1 MYSVSPT
8 VFSVTELN
16 SYVKSLLDK
25 DENLKNVFVTGEIS
39 NFKNH
44 YSGHMY
50 MTIKDDGGAI
60 KAVMFSSYASRL
72 KFVPENGMK
81 VIVFGSVSLYNKDG
95 SYQLYIN
102 DMQPDGVGALNLAFE
117 QLKEKLN
124 KEGLFNADLK
134 KPIPVFPQKIGV
146 MTAPDGAAIRDIFSV
161 LKRRYPV
168 AEIVFCPVAVQGE
181 NAAPEISE
189 AIRLFNKQKA
199 ADVLIVGRGGGSL
212 EDLWAFNEE
221 IVARAIFES
230 EIPVISAVGHET
242 DFTIADFV
250 ADLRAP
256 TPSAAAE
263 LAVPDIFELK
273 SGLIGLKQHLS
284 VLMKNMLASERESLL
299 NIEKRLNILS
309 PSNKI
314 LNSRQELSNLY
325 EKIVNSVTLKLN
337 DEKGKL
343 AVVASKLDALSPL
356 AVLSRGYSITYNND
370 DLPLKSVKDVS
381 NGDNIKVRV
390 TDGEIF
396 ATVTDAKG
404 N

>member
-16 SYVKSLLDK
+16 NYVKRILDN

-50 MTIKDDGGAI
+50 MTIKDEGGAI

-81 VIVFGSVSLYNKDG
+81 VIIFGSVSLYNKDG
-95 SYQLYIN
+95 SYQLYIT
-102 DMQPDGVGALNLAFE
+102 DMQPDGVGALNLAYE
-117 QLKEKLN
+117 QLKEKLQN
-124 KEGLFNADLK
+124 EGLFSTEHK
-134 KPIPVFPQKIGV
+134 KPIPQFPEKIGV
-146 MTAPDGAAIRDIFSV
+146 MTAPDGAAVRDIFSV

-168 AEIVFCPVAVQGE
+168 AEIVFCPVAVQGAS
-181 NAAPEISE
+181 AAPEIAK
-189 AIRLFNKQKA
+189 AIKLFNEQNA

-221 IVARAIFES
+221 IVARAIFQS
-230 EIPVISAVGHET
+230 QIPVISAVGHET

-273 SGLIGLKQHLS
+273 SDLLGLKQHLS
-284 VLMKNMLASERESLL
+284 VLMRNLVESEKEKVE
-299 NIEKRLNILS
+299 NI
-309 PSNKI
+309 
-314 LNSRQELSNLY
+314 
-325 EKIVNSVTLKLN
+325 
-337 DEKGKL
+337 
-343 AVVASKLDALSPL
+343 
-356 AVLSRGYSITYNND
+356 
-370 DLPLKSVKDVS
+370 
-381 NGDNIKVRV
+381 
-390 TDGEIF
+390 
-396 ATVTDAKG
+396 
-404 N
+404 

>member
-8 VFSVTELN
+8 VYSVTELN
-16 SYVKSLLDK
+16 NYVKRILEM

-50 MTIKDDGGAI
+50 MTIKDEGGAI

-81 VIVFGSVSLYNKDG
+81 VIIFGSVSLYNKDG
-95 SYQLYIN
+95 SYQLYIT
-102 DMQPDGVGALNLAFE
+102 DMQPDGLGALNLAYE
-117 QLKEKLN
+117 QLKERLQN
-124 KEGLFNADLK
+124 EGLFNLEFK
-134 KPIPVFPQKIGV
+134 KPIPKFPKKIGV
-146 MTAPDGAAIRDIFSV
+146 MTAPDGAAVRDIFSV

-168 AEIVFCPVAVQGE
+168 AEIVFSPVAVQGAS
-181 NAAPEISE
+181 AAPEIAK
-189 AIRLFNKQKA
+189 AINLFNEQKA

-221 IVARAIFES
+221 VVARAIFQS

-273 SGLIGLKQHLS
+273 SDLLGLKQHLS
-284 VLMKNMLASERESLL
+284 VLMRNMIVA
-299 NIEKRLNILS
+299 EKEKVENFQKQITILS

-314 LNSRQELSNLY
+314 KNSRQELSNLY
-325 EKIVNSVTLKLN
+325 EKAVNSVTLKMN
-337 DEKGKL
+337 EEKAKISL
-343 AVVASKLDALSPL
+343 LSSKLNALSPL
-356 AVLSRGYSITYNND
+356 NVLSRGYSITYNND
-370 DLPLKSVKDVS
+370 SPIKSVNDVKT
-381 NGDNIKVRV
+381 GDNIKVRV
-390 TDGEIF
+390 TDGEFF
-396 ATVTDAKG
+396 AEVKG
-404 N
+404 S

>member
-8 VFSVTELN
+8 VYSVTELN
-16 SYVKSLLDK
+16 NYVKRILES

-50 MTIKDDGGAI
+50 MTIKDEGGAI
-60 KAVMFSSYASRL
+60 KSVMFSSYASRL

-81 VIVFGSVSLYNKDG
+81 VIILGSVSLYNKDG
-95 SYQLYIN
+95 SYQLYIT

-117 QLKEKLN
+117 QLKEKLG
-124 KEGLFNADLK
+124 KEGLFNTEFK
-134 KPIPVFPQKIGV
+134 KPIPKFPKKIGV
-146 MTAPDGAAIRDIFSV
+146 MTAPDGAAVRDIFSV

-168 AEIVFCPVAVQGE
+168 AEIVFCPVAVQGAS
-181 NAAPEISE
+181 AAPEITK
-189 AIRLFNKQKA
+189 AIKLFNEQNA

-230 EIPVISAVGHET
+230 KIPVISAVGHET

-263 LAVPDIFELK
+263 LAVPDVFELK
-273 SGLIGLKQHLS
+273 SDLMGLRQHLS
-284 VLMKNMLASERESLL
+284 VLMRNM
-299 NIEKRLNILS
+299 IETEKEKIGNYEKQITILS
-309 PSNKI
+309 PVNKI
-314 LNSRQELSNLY
+314 QNSRQELSNLY
-325 EKIVNSVTLKLN
+325 EKVVNSMTFKMN
-337 DEKGKL
+337 DEKSKIAL
-343 AVVASKLDALSPL
+343 LSSKLNALSPL
-356 AVLSRGYSITYNND
+356 NVLSRGYSIAYNDNK
-370 DLPLKSVKDVS
+370 PIKSVSDVKK
-381 NGDNIKVRV
+381 GDNIKIQV
-390 TDGEIF
+390 TDGEFF
-396 ATVTDAKG
+396 AEVKG
-404 N
+404 S

>member
-8 VFSVTELN
+8 VYSVTELN
-16 SYVKSLLDK
+16 NYVKRILEM

-50 MTIKDDGGAI
+50 MTIKDEGGAI

-81 VIVFGSVSLYNKDG
+81 VIIFGSVSLYNKDG
-95 SYQLYIN
+95 SYQLYIT
-102 DMQPDGVGALNLAFE
+102 DMQPDGLGALNLAYE
-117 QLKEKLN
+117 QLKERLQN
-124 KEGLFNADLK
+124 EGLFNLEFK
-134 KPIPVFPQKIGV
+134 KPIPKFPQKIGV
-146 MTAPDGAAIRDIFSV
+146 MTAPDGAAVRDIFSV

-168 AEIVFCPVAVQGE
+168 AEIVFSPVAVQGAS
-181 NAAPEISE
+181 AAPEIAK
-189 AIRLFNKQKA
+189 AINLFNEQKA

-221 IVARAIFES
+221 VVARAIFQS

-273 SGLIGLKQHLS
+273 SDLLGLKQHLS
-284 VLMKNMLASERESLL
+284 VLMRNMIVA
-299 NIEKRLNILS
+299 EKEKVENFQKQITILS

-314 LNSRQELSNLY
+314 KNSRQELSNLY
-325 EKIVNSVTLKLN
+325 EKAVNSVTLKMN
-337 DEKGKL
+337 EEKAKISL
-343 AVVASKLDALSPL
+343 LSSKLNALSPL
-356 AVLSRGYSITYNND
+356 NVLSRGYSITYNND
-370 DLPLKSVKDVS
+370 SPIKSVNDVKT
-381 NGDNIKVRV
+381 GDNIKVRV
-390 TDGEIF
+390 TDGEFF
-396 ATVTDAKG
+396 AEVKG
-404 N
+404 S

>member
-16 SYVKSLLDK
+16 NYVKRILDN

-50 MTIKDDGGAI
+50 MTIKDEGGAI

-81 VIVFGSVSLYNKDG
+81 VIIFGSVSLYNKDG
-95 SYQLYIN
+95 SYQLYIT
-102 DMQPDGVGALNLAFE
+102 DMQPDGVGALNLAYE
-117 QLKEKLN
+117 QLKEKLQN
-124 KEGLFNADLK
+124 EGLFSTEHK
-134 KPIPVFPQKIGV
+134 KPIPQFPEKIGV
-146 MTAPDGAAIRDIFSV
+146 MTAPDGAAVRDIFSV

-168 AEIVFCPVAVQGE
+168 AEIVFCPVAVQGAS
-181 NAAPEISE
+181 AAPEIAK
-189 AIRLFNKQKA
+189 AIKLFNEQNA

-221 IVARAIFES
+221 IVARAIFQS
-230 EIPVISAVGHET
+230 QIPVISAVGHET

-273 SGLIGLKQHLS
+273 SDLLGLKQHLS
-284 VLMKNMLASERESLL
+284 VLMRNLVESEKEKVE
-299 NIEKRLNILS
+299 NIQKQVTILS
-309 PSNKI
+309 PANKI
-314 LNSRQELSNLY
+314 KNSRQELSNLY
-325 EKIVNSVTLKLN
+325 EKAVNLVTLKIN
-337 DEKGKL
+337 DEKTKISL
-343 AVVASKLDALSPL
+343 LSSKLNAFSPL
-356 AVLSRGYSITYNND
+356 NVLSRGYSISYNND
-370 DLPLKSVKDVS
+370 FPIKSVNDVKS
-381 NGDNIKVRV
+381 GDNIKIRV
-390 TDGEIF
+390 TDGEFF
-396 ATVTDAKG
+396 AEVKG
-404 N
+404 S

>member
-16 SYVKSLLDK
+16 NYVKKLLDN

-50 MTIKDDGGAI
+50 MTIKDEGGAI

-81 VIVFGSVSLYNKDG
+81 VIIFGSVSLYNKDG
-95 SYQLYIN
+95 SYQLYIT
-102 DMQPDGVGALNLAFE
+102 DMQPDGIGALNLAFE
-117 QLKEKLN
+117 QLKEKLA
-124 KEGLFNADLK
+124 KEGLFNPEFK
-134 KPIPVFPQKIGV
+134 KPIPDFPEKIGV

-168 AEIVFCPVAVQGE
+168 AEIVFCPVAVQGAS
-181 NAAPEISE
+181 AAPEIAN
-189 AIRLFNKQKA
+189 AINLFNEQNA

-221 IVARAIFES
+221 IVARAIFNS
-230 EIPVISAVGHET
+230 HIPVISAVGHET

-273 SGLIGLKQHLS
+273 SDLAGLRQHLS
-284 VLMKNMLASERESLL
+284 VLMKNMLFSERESLAST
-299 NIEKRLNILS
+299 EKRLSILS
-309 PSNKI
+309 PQTKI
-314 LNSRQELSNLY
+314 LNSRQELANLY
-325 EKIVNSVTLKLN
+325 DKAVNSVMN
-337 DEKGKL
+337 RINSEK
-343 AVVASKLDALSPL
+343 AVISAVSGRMNALSPL
-356 AVLSRGYSITYNND
+356 AVLSRGYSIAYKDAAAITSVND
-370 DLPLKSVKDVS
+370 VN
-381 NGDNIKVRV
+381 NGDNINIKVA
-390 TDGEIF
+390 DGEIY
-396 ATVTDAKG
+396 ATVNDVKG
-404 N
+404 S

>member
-8 VFSVTELN
+8 VYSVTELN
-16 SYVKSLLDK
+16 NYVKRILET

-50 MTIKDDGGAI
+50 MTIKDEGGAI
-60 KAVMFSSYASRL
+60 KSVMFSSYASRL

-81 VIVFGSVSLYNKDG
+81 VIIFGSVSLYNKDG
-95 SYQLYIN
+95 SYQLYIT

-117 QLKEKLN
+117 QLKEKLG
-124 KEGLFNADLK
+124 KEGLFNTEFK
-134 KPIPVFPQKIGV
+134 KPIPKFPKKIGV
-146 MTAPDGAAIRDIFSV
+146 MTAPDGAAVRDIFSV

-168 AEIVFCPVAVQGE
+168 AEIVFCPVAVQGAS
-181 NAAPEISE
+181 AAPEITK
-189 AIRLFNKQKA
+189 AIKLFNEQNA

-230 EIPVISAVGHET
+230 KIPVISAVGHET

-263 LAVPDIFELK
+263 LAVPDVFELK
-273 SGLIGLKQHLS
+273 SDLMGLRQHLS
-284 VLMKNMLASERESLL
+284 VLMR
-299 NIEKRLNILS
+299 NIIETEKEKIGNYEKQVTILS
-309 PSNKI
+309 PVNKI
-314 LNSRQELSNLY
+314 QNSRQELSNLY
-325 EKIVNSVTLKLN
+325 EKVVNSMTFKMN
-337 DEKGKL
+337 DEKAKIAL
-343 AVVASKLDALSPL
+343 LSSKLNALSPL
-356 AVLSRGYSITYNND
+356 NVLSRGYSIAYNDNK
-370 DLPLKSVKDVS
+370 PIKSVSDVKK
-381 NGDNIKVRV
+381 GDNIKIQV
-390 TDGEIF
+390 TDGEFF
-396 ATVTDAKG
+396 AEVKG
-404 N
+404 S

>member
-16 SYVKSLLDK
+16 NYVKRILDN

-50 MTIKDDGGAI
+50 MTIKDEGGAI

-72 KFVPENGMK
+72 KFVPGNGMK
-81 VIVFGSVSLYNKDG
+81 VIIFGSVSLYNKDG
-95 SYQLYIN
+95 SYQLYIT
-102 DMQPDGVGALNLAFE
+102 DMQPDGVGALNLAYE
-117 QLKEKLN
+117 QLKEKLQN
-124 KEGLFNADLK
+124 EGLFRTEHK
-134 KPIPVFPQKIGV
+134 KPIPQFPEKIGV
-146 MTAPDGAAIRDIFSV
+146 MTAPDGAAVRDIFSV

-168 AEIVFCPVAVQGE
+168 AEIVFCPVAVQGAS
-181 NAAPEISE
+181 AAPEIAK
-189 AIRLFNKQKA
+189 AIKLFNEQNA

-221 IVARAIFES
+221 IVARAIFQS
-230 EIPVISAVGHET
+230 QIPVISAVGHET

-273 SGLIGLKQHLS
+273 SDLLGLKQHLS
-284 VLMKNMLASERESLL
+284 VLMRNLVESEKEKVE
-299 NIEKRLNILS
+299 NIQKQVTILS
-309 PSNKI
+309 PANKI
-314 LNSRQELSNLY
+314 KNSRQELSNLY
-325 EKIVNSVTLKLN
+325 EKAVNLVTLKIN
-337 DEKGKL
+337 DEKTKISL
-343 AVVASKLDALSPL
+343 LSSKLNALSPL
-356 AVLSRGYSITYNND
+356 NVLSRGYSISYNND
-370 DLPLKSVKDVS
+370 LPIKSVNDVKS
-381 NGDNIKVRV
+381 GDNIKIRV
-390 TDGEIF
+390 TDGEFF
-396 ATVTDAKG
+396 AEVKG
-404 N
+404 S

>member
-8 VFSVTELN
+8 VYSVTELN
-16 SYVKSLLDK
+16 NYVKRILDN

-50 MTIKDDGGAI
+50 MTIKDEGGAI
-60 KAVMFSSYASRL
+60 KSVMFSSYASRL

-81 VIVFGSVSLYNKDG
+81 VIIFGSVSLYNKDG
-95 SYQLYIN
+95 SYQLYIT

-117 QLKEKLN
+117 QLKEKLS
-124 KEGLFNADLK
+124 KEGLFNIEFK
-134 KPIPVFPQKIGV
+134 KAIPQFPKKIGV
-146 MTAPDGAAIRDIFSV
+146 MTAPDGAAVRDIFSI

-181 NAAPEISE
+181 TAAPSIAK
-189 AIRLFNKQKA
+189 AIYLFNEKNA

-230 EIPVISAVGHET
+230 KIPVISAVGHET

-273 SGLIGLKQHLS
+273 AELLGLKQHLS
-284 VLMKNMLASERESLL
+284 VLMRNLLVSEREKIT
-299 NIEKRLNILS
+299 NFEKQVTLLS
-309 PSNKI
+309 PVNKI
-314 LNSRQELSNLY
+314 QNSRQELSNAY
-325 EKIVNSVTLKLN
+325 EKIVNSMNLRLN
-337 DEKGKL
+337 DEKNKLSVLSGKL
-343 AVVASKLDALSPL
+343 NALSPL
-356 AVLSRGYSITYNND
+356 AVLSRGYSITYNNK
-370 DLPLKSVKDVS
+370 KSVMSVNDIKV
-381 NGDNIKVRV
+381 NDNIKVKV
-390 TDGEIF
+390 TDGEIL
-396 ATVTDAKG
+396 ATVTDVKG

>member
-8 VFSVTELN
+8 VYSVTELN
-16 SYVKSLLDK
+16 NYVKALLDN
-25 DENLKNVFVTGEIS
+25 DDNLKNVFVTGEIS

-50 MTIKDDGGAI
+50 MTIKDEGGAI

-81 VIVFGSVSLYNKDG
+81 VIIFGSVSLYNKDG
-95 SYQLYIN
+95 SYQLYIT
-102 DMQPDGVGALNLAFE
+102 DMQPDGIGALNLAYE
-117 QLKEKLN
+117 QLKEKLG
-124 KEGLFNADLK
+124 KEGLFNTEFK
-134 KPIPVFPQKIGV
+134 KAIPVFPDKIGV
-146 MTAPDGAAIRDIFSV
+146 MTAPDGAAVRDIFSV

-181 NAAPEISE
+181 AAAPDIAK
-189 AIRLFNKQKA
+189 AIKLFNEKNA

-230 EIPVISAVGHET
+230 NIPVISAVGHET

-273 SGLIGLKQHLS
+273 SDLLGLKQHLA
-284 VLMKNMLASERESLL
+284 VLMKNRLNSEREYLE
-299 NIEKRLNILS
+299 NTEKRLNLLS
-309 PSNKI
+309 PVNKI

-325 EKIVNSVTLKLN
+325 EKAVNSLNLKLN
-337 DEKGKL
+337 EEKAKVSVL
-343 AVVASKLDALSPL
+343 ASKLDALSPL
-356 AVLSRGYSITYNND
+356 AVLSRGYSIVYTD
-370 DLPLKSVKDVS
+370 DLPIKSVNDVTK
-381 NGDNIKVRV
+381 GDNIKIKV
-390 TDGEIF
+390 TDGEFF
-396 ATVTDAKG
+396 ATV

>member
-16 SYVKSLLDK
+16 NYVKRILDN

-50 MTIKDDGGAI
+50 MTIKDEGGAI

-81 VIVFGSVSLYNKDG
+81 VIIFGSVSLYNKDG
-95 SYQLYIN
+95 SYQLYIT
-102 DMQPDGVGALNLAFE
+102 DMQPDGVGALNLAYE
-117 QLKEKLN
+117 QLKEKLQN
-124 KEGLFNADLK
+124 EGLFNAEFK
-134 KPIPVFPQKIGV
+134 KPIPEFPQKIGV
-146 MTAPDGAAIRDIFSV
+146 MTAPDGAAVRDIFSI

-181 NAAPEISE
+181 RAAPEIAK
-189 AIRLFNKQKA
+189 AIKLFNEQNA

-221 IVARAIFES
+221 IVARTIFES
-230 EIPVISAVGHET
+230 QIPVISAVGHET

-273 SGLIGLKQHLS
+273 SELLGLKQRLS
-284 VLMKNMLASERESLL
+284 VLMRNMLAGEKERLENL
-299 NIEKRLNILS
+299 EKQITIFS

-314 LNSRQELSNLY
+314 VNSRQELSNLY
-325 EKIVNSVTLKLN
+325 EKVVNSITSKLN
-337 DEKGKL
+337 DEKTKISL
-343 AVVASKLDALSPL
+343 LSSKLNALSPL
-356 AVLSRGYSITYNND
+356 EVLSRGYSISYKNEM
-370 DLPLKSVKDVS
+370 PIKSVCDVKT
-381 NGDNIKVRV
+381 GDNIKIRV
-390 TDGEIF
+390 TDGEFF
-396 ATVTDAKG
+396 AEVKG
-404 N
+404 S

>member
-16 SYVKSLLDK
+16 NYVKRILDN

-50 MTIKDDGGAI
+50 MTIKDEGGAI

-81 VIVFGSVSLYNKDG
+81 VIIFGSVSLYNKDG
-95 SYQLYIN
+95 SYQLYIT
-102 DMQPDGVGALNLAFE
+102 DMQPDGVGALNLAYE
-117 QLKEKLN
+117 QLKEKLQN
-124 KEGLFNADLK
+124 EGLFNAEFK
-134 KPIPVFPQKIGV
+134 KPIPEFPQKIGV
-146 MTAPDGAAIRDIFSV
+146 MTAPDGAAVRDIFSI
-161 LKRRYPV
+161 LKRRFPV

-181 NAAPEISE
+181 RAAPEIAK
-189 AIRLFNKQKA
+189 AIKFFNEQNA

-230 EIPVISAVGHET
+230 KIPVISAVGHET

-250 ADLRAP
+250 SDLRAP

-273 SGLIGLKQHLS
+273 SELLGLKQHLS
-284 VLMKNMLASERESLL
+284 VLMRNMLTGEKERLE
-299 NIEKRLNILS
+299 NFEKQITILS
-309 PSNKI
+309 PTNKI
-314 LNSRQELSNLY
+314 INSRQELSNLY
-325 EKIVNSVTLKLN
+325 EKVVNSITSKLN
-337 DEKGKL
+337 DEKTKISL
-343 AVVASKLDALSPL
+343 LSSKLNALSPL
-356 AVLSRGYSITYNND
+356 EVLSRGYSISYKNEM
-370 DLPLKSVKDVS
+370 PIKSVGDVKT
-381 NGDNIKVRV
+381 GDNIKIRV
-390 TDGEIF
+390 TDGEFF
-396 ATVTDAKG
+396 AEVKG
-404 N
+404 S

>member
-8 VFSVTELN
+8 VYSVTELN
-16 SYVKSLLDK
+16 NFVKSLLDNN
-25 DENLKNVFVTGEIS
+25 ENLKSVFVSGEIS

-50 MTIKDDGGAI
+50 MTVKDEGGAI

-81 VIVFGSVSLYNKDG
+81 VIIFGSVSLYSKDG
-95 SYQLYIN
+95 SYQLYIT
-102 DMQPDGVGALNLAFE
+102 DMQPDGIGALNLAYE
-117 QLKEKLN
+117 QLKEKLL
-124 KEGLFNADLK
+124 KEGLFNHESK

-146 MTAPDGAAIRDIFSV
+146 ATAPDGAAVRDIFSI
-161 LKRRYPV
+161 LKRRFPL
-168 AEIVFCPVAVQGE
+168 AEIVFCPVAVQGAS
-181 NAAPEISE
+181 AAPEIAK
-189 AIRLFNKQKA
+189 AIKLFNEKNA
-199 ADVLIVGRGGGSL
+199 CDVLIIGRGGGSL

-230 EIPVISAVGHET
+230 QIPIISAVGHET

-263 LAVPDIFELK
+263 LAVPDIIELK
-273 SGLIGLKQHLS
+273 SELLGLKQHLT
-284 VLMKNMLASERESLL
+284 VLIKNKLNYEREYLE
-299 NIEKRLNILS
+299 NTEKRLSILS
-309 PSNKI
+309 PTNKI
-314 LNSRQELSNLY
+314 LNSRQELLNLY
-325 EKIVNSVTLKLN
+325 EKIVNSIELKLTN
-337 DEKGKL
+337 EKSNISVLSGKL
-343 AVVASKLDALSPL
+343 NALSPL
-356 AVLSRGYSITYNND
+356 DVLARGYSISYNNES
-370 DLPLKSVKDVS
+370 PITSVKNVKK
-381 NGDNIKVRV
+381 GDNIKVKV

-396 ATVTDAKG
+396 ASVTEVKG

>member
-16 SYVKSLLDK
+16 NYVKRILET

-50 MTIKDDGGAI
+50 MTIKDEGGAI
-60 KAVMFSSYASRL
+60 KSVMFSSYASRL

-81 VIVFGSVSLYNKDG
+81 VIIFGSVSLYNKDG
-95 SYQLYIN
+95 TYQLYIT
-102 DMQPDGVGALNLAFE
+102 DMQPDGVGALNLAYE
-117 QLKEKLN
+117 QLKEKLQ
-124 KEGLFNADLK
+124 KEGLFSTERK
-134 KPIPVFPQKIGV
+134 KPIPQFPQKIGV
-146 MTAPDGAAIRDIFSV
+146 MTAPDGAAVRDIFSV

-168 AEIVFCPVAVQGE
+168 AEIVFCPVAVQGAA
-181 NAAPEISE
+181 AAPEIAK
-189 AIRLFNKQKA
+189 AIKLFNEKNA

-230 EIPVISAVGHET
+230 QIPVISAVGHET

-273 SGLIGLKQHLS
+273 SDLLGLKQHLS
-284 VLMKNMLASERESLL
+284 VLMRNKISTEKEKIENFEKQITIL
-299 NIEKRLNILS
+299 N

-314 LNSRQELSNLY
+314 KNSRQELSNFY
-325 EKIVNSVTLKLN
+325 EKVVNLMTLKMN
-337 DEKGKL
+337 DEKAKISL
-343 AVVASKLDALSPL
+343 LSSKLNALSPL
-356 AVLSRGYSITYNND
+356 EVLSRGYSISYKNET
-370 DLPLKSVKDVS
+370 PIKSVNDV
-381 NGDNIKVRV
+381 NAGDNIKIRV
-390 TDGEIF
+390 TDGEFF
-396 ATVTDAKG
+396 AEVKG
-404 N
+404 S

>member
-16 SYVKSLLDK
+16 NYVKRILDN

-50 MTIKDDGGAI
+50 MTIKDEGGAI

-81 VIVFGSVSLYNKDG
+81 VIIFGSVSLYNKDG
-95 SYQLYIN
+95 SYQLYIT
-102 DMQPDGVGALNLAFE
+102 DMQPDGVGALNLAYE
-117 QLKEKLN
+117 QLKEKLQN
-124 KEGLFNADLK
+124 EGLFSTEHK
-134 KPIPVFPQKIGV
+134 KPIPQFPEKIGV
-146 MTAPDGAAIRDIFSV
+146 MTAPDGAAVRDIFSV

-168 AEIVFCPVAVQGE
+168 AEIVFCPVAVQGAS
-181 NAAPEISE
+181 AAPEIAK
-189 AIRLFNKQKA
+189 AIKLFNEQNA

-221 IVARAIFES
+221 IVARAIFQS
-230 EIPVISAVGHET
+230 QIPVISAVGHET

-273 SGLIGLKQHLS
+273 SDLLGLKQHLS
-284 VLMKNMLASERESLL
+284 VLMRNLVESEKEKVE
-299 NIEKRLNILS
+299 NIQKQVTILS
-309 PSNKI
+309 PANKI
-314 LNSRQELSNLY
+314 KNSRQELSNLY
-325 EKIVNSVTLKLN
+325 EKSVNLVTLKIN
-337 DEKGKL
+337 DEKTKISL
-343 AVVASKLDALSPL
+343 LSSKLNALSPL
-356 AVLSRGYSITYNND
+356 NVLSRGYSISYNND
-370 DLPLKSVKDVS
+370 FPIKSVNDVKS
-381 NGDNIKVRV
+381 GDNIKIRV
-390 TDGEIF
+390 TDGEFF
-396 ATVTDAKG
+396 AEVKG
-404 N
+404 S

>member
-16 SYVKSLLDK
+16 NYVKRILDN

-50 MTIKDDGGAI
+50 MTIKDEGGAI

-81 VIVFGSVSLYNKDG
+81 VIIFGSVSLYNKDG
-95 SYQLYIN
+95 SYQLYIT
-102 DMQPDGVGALNLAFE
+102 DMQPDGVGALNLAYE
-117 QLKEKLN
+117 QLKEKLQN
-124 KEGLFNADLK
+124 EGLFNAEFK
-134 KPIPVFPQKIGV
+134 KPIPEFPQKIGV
-146 MTAPDGAAIRDIFSV
+146 MTAPDGAAVRDIFSI

-168 AEIVFCPVAVQGE
+168 AEIVFCPVAVQGDR
-181 NAAPEISE
+181 AAPEIAK
-189 AIRLFNKQKA
+189 AIKLFNEQNA

-230 EIPVISAVGHET
+230 KIPVISAVGHET

-250 ADLRAP
+250 SDLRAP

-273 SGLIGLKQHLS
+273 SELLGLKQHLS
-284 VLMKNMLASERESLL
+284 VLMRNMLTGEKERLE
-299 NIEKRLNILS
+299 NFKKQITILS
-309 PSNKI
+309 PTNKI
-314 LNSRQELSNLY
+314 INSRQELSNLY
-325 EKIVNSVTLKLN
+325 EKVVNSINLKLN
-337 DEKGKL
+337 DEKAKISL
-343 AVVASKLDALSPL
+343 LSSKLNALSPL
-356 AVLSRGYSITYNND
+356 EVLSRGYSISYKNEM
-370 DLPLKSVKDVS
+370 PIKSVGDVKT
-381 NGDNIKVRV
+381 GDNIKIRV
-390 TDGEIF
+390 TDGEFF
-396 ATVTDAKG
+396 AEVKG
-404 N
+404 S

>member
-16 SYVKSLLDK
+16 NYVKRILET

-44 YSGHMY
+44 YSGHLY
-50 MTIKDDGGAI
+50 MTIKDEGGAI
-60 KAVMFSSYASRL
+60 KSVMFSSYASRL

-81 VIVFGSVSLYNKDG
+81 VIIFGSVSLYNKDG
-95 SYQLYIN
+95 TYQLYIT
-102 DMQPDGVGALNLAFE
+102 DMQPDGVGALNLAYE
-117 QLKEKLN
+117 QLKEKLQN
-124 KEGLFNADLK
+124 EGLFNADLK
-134 KPIPVFPQKIGV
+134 KPIPQFPQKIGV
-146 MTAPDGAAIRDIFSV
+146 MTAPDGAAVRDIFSV

-168 AEIVFCPVAVQGE
+168 AEIVFCPVAVQGAT
-181 NAAPEISE
+181 AAPEIAK
-189 AIRLFNKQKA
+189 AIKLFNEKNA

-221 IVARAIFES
+221 VVARAIFES
-230 EIPVISAVGHET
+230 QIPVISAVGHET

-273 SGLIGLKQHLS
+273 SDLLGLKQHLS
-284 VLMKNMLASERESLL
+284 VLMRNKIYTEKEKIENFEKQITIL
-299 NIEKRLNILS
+299 N

-314 LNSRQELSNLY
+314 KNSRQELSNFY
-325 EKIVNSVTLKLN
+325 EKVVNLMTLKMN
-337 DEKGKL
+337 DEKAKISL
-343 AVVASKLDALSPL
+343 LSSKLNALSPL
-356 AVLSRGYSITYNND
+356 EVLSRGYSISYKNEM
-370 DLPLKSVKDVS
+370 PIKSVNDV
-381 NGDNIKVRV
+381 NTGDNIKIRV
-390 TDGEIF
+390 TDGEFF
-396 ATVTDAKG
+396 AEVKG
-404 N
+404 S

>member
-16 SYVKSLLDK
+16 NYVKRILET

-50 MTIKDDGGAI
+50 MTIKDEGGAI
-60 KAVMFSSYASRL
+60 KSVMFSSYASRL

-81 VIVFGSVSLYNKDG
+81 VIILGSVSLYNKDG
-95 SYQLYIN
+95 SYQLYIT

-117 QLKEKLN
+117 QLKEKLG
-124 KEGLFNADLK
+124 KEGLFNTEFK
-134 KPIPVFPQKIGV
+134 KPIPKFPKKIGV
-146 MTAPDGAAIRDIFSV
+146 MTAPDGAAVRDIFSV

-168 AEIVFCPVAVQGE
+168 AEIVFCPVAVQGAS
-181 NAAPEISE
+181 AAPEITK
-189 AIRLFNKQKA
+189 AIKLFNEQNA

-230 EIPVISAVGHET
+230 KIPVISAVGHET

-263 LAVPDIFELK
+263 LAVPDVFELK
-273 SGLIGLKQHLS
+273 SDLMGLRQHLS
-284 VLMKNMLASERESLL
+284 VLMR
-299 NIEKRLNILS
+299 NIIETEKEKIGNYEKQVTILS
-309 PSNKI
+309 PVNKI
-314 LNSRQELSNLY
+314 QNSRQELSNLY
-325 EKIVNSVTLKLN
+325 EKVVNSMTFKMN
-337 DEKGKL
+337 DEKAKIAL
-343 AVVASKLDALSPL
+343 LSSKLNALSPL
-356 AVLSRGYSITYNND
+356 NVLSRGYAIAYNDNK
-370 DLPLKSVKDVS
+370 PIKSVSDVKK
-381 NGDNIKVRV
+381 GDNIKIQV
-390 TDGEIF
+390 TDGEFF
-396 ATVTDAKG
+396 AEVKG
-404 N
+404 S

>member
-16 SYVKSLLDK
+16 NYVKRILDN

-50 MTIKDDGGAI
+50 MTIKDEGGAI

-81 VIVFGSVSLYNKDG
+81 VIIFGSVSLYNKDG
-95 SYQLYIN
+95 SYQLYIT
-102 DMQPDGVGALNLAFE
+102 DMQPDGVGALNLAYE
-117 QLKEKLN
+117 QLKEKLQN
-124 KEGLFNADLK
+124 EGLFSTEHK
-134 KPIPVFPQKIGV
+134 KPIPQFPEKIGV
-146 MTAPDGAAIRDIFSV
+146 MTAPDGAAVRDIFSV

-168 AEIVFCPVAVQGE
+168 AEIVFCPVAVQGAS
-181 NAAPEISE
+181 AAPEIAK
-189 AIRLFNKQKA
+189 AIKLFNEQNA

-221 IVARAIFES
+221 IVARAIFQS
-230 EIPVISAVGHET
+230 QIPVISAVGHET

-250 ADLRAP
+250 SDLRAP

-273 SGLIGLKQHLS
+273 SDLLGLKQHLS
-284 VLMKNMLASERESLL
+284 VLMRNLVESEKEKVE
-299 NIEKRLNILS
+299 NIQKQVTILS
-309 PSNKI
+309 PANKI
-314 LNSRQELSNLY
+314 KNSRQELSNLY
-325 EKIVNSVTLKLN
+325 EKAVNLVTLKIN
-337 DEKGKL
+337 DEKTKISL
-343 AVVASKLDALSPL
+343 LSSKLNALSPL
-356 AVLSRGYSITYNND
+356 NVLSRGYSISYNND
-370 DLPLKSVKDVS
+370 LPIKSVNDVKS
-381 NGDNIKVRV
+381 GDNIKIRV
-390 TDGEIF
+390 TDGEFF
-396 ATVTDAKG
+396 AEVKG
-404 N
+404 S

>member
-16 SYVKSLLDK
+16 NYVKRILET

-50 MTIKDDGGAI
+50 MTIKDEGGAI
-60 KAVMFSSYASRL
+60 KSVMFSSYASRL

-81 VIVFGSVSLYNKDG
+81 VIIFGSVSLYNKDG
-95 SYQLYIN
+95 TYQLYIT
-102 DMQPDGVGALNLAFE
+102 DMQPDGVGALNLAYE
-117 QLKEKLN
+117 QLKEKLQN
-124 KEGLFNADLK
+124 EGLFNADLK
-134 KPIPVFPQKIGV
+134 KPIPQFPQKIGV
-146 MTAPDGAAIRDIFSV
+146 MTAPDGAAVRDIFSV

-168 AEIVFCPVAVQGE
+168 AEIVFCPVAVQGAT
-181 NAAPEISE
+181 AAPEIAK
-189 AIRLFNKQKA
+189 AIKLFNEKNA

-221 IVARAIFES
+221 VVARAIFES
-230 EIPVISAVGHET
+230 QIPVISAVGHET

-273 SGLIGLKQHLS
+273 SDLLGLKQHLL
-284 VLMKNMLASERESLL
+284 VLIRNKIYTEKEKLENFEKQITIL
-299 NIEKRLNILS
+299 N

-314 LNSRQELSNLY
+314 KNSRQELSNFY
-325 EKIVNSVTLKLN
+325 EKVVNLMTLKMN
-337 DEKGKL
+337 DEKAKISL
-343 AVVASKLDALSPL
+343 LSSKLNALSPL
-356 AVLSRGYSITYNND
+356 EVLSRGYSISYKNEM
-370 DLPLKSVKDVS
+370 PIKSVNDV
-381 NGDNIKVRV
+381 NTGDNIKIRV
-390 TDGEIF
+390 ADGEFF
-396 ATVTDAKG
+396 AEVKG
-404 N
+404 S

>member
-16 SYVKSLLDK
+16 NYVKRILDN

-50 MTIKDDGGAI
+50 MTIKDEGGAI

-81 VIVFGSVSLYNKDG
+81 VIIFGSVSLYNKDG
-95 SYQLYIN
+95 SYQLYIT
-102 DMQPDGVGALNLAFE
+102 DMQPDGVGALNLAYE
-117 QLKEKLN
+117 QLKEKLQN
-124 KEGLFNADLK
+124 EGLFSTEHK
-134 KPIPVFPQKIGV
+134 KPIPQFPEKIGV
-146 MTAPDGAAIRDIFSV
+146 MTAPDGAAVRDIFSV

-168 AEIVFCPVAVQGE
+168 AEIVFCPVAVQGAS
-181 NAAPEISE
+181 AAPEIAK
-189 AIRLFNKQKA
+189 AIKLFNEQNA

-221 IVARAIFES
+221 IVARAIFQS
-230 EIPVISAVGHET
+230 QIPVISAVGHET

-273 SGLIGLKQHLS
+273 SDLLGLKQHLS
-284 VLMKNMLASERESLL
+284 VLMRNLVESEKEKVE
-299 NIEKRLNILS
+299 NIQKQVTILS
-309 PSNKI
+309 PANKI
-314 LNSRQELSNLY
+314 KNSRQELSNLY
-325 EKIVNSVTLKLN
+325 EKAVNLVTLKVN
-337 DEKGKL
+337 DEKTKISL
-343 AVVASKLDALSPL
+343 LSSKLNALSPL
-356 AVLSRGYSITYNND
+356 NVLSRGYSISYNND
-370 DLPLKSVKDVS
+370 LPIKSVNDVKS
-381 NGDNIKVRV
+381 GDNIKIRV
-390 TDGEIF
+390 TDGEFF
-396 ATVTDAKG
+396 AEVKG
-404 N
+404 S

>member
-8 VFSVTELN
+8 VYSVTELN
-16 SYVKSLLDK
+16 NYVKRILDS

-50 MTIKDDGGAI
+50 MTIKDEGGAI
-60 KAVMFSSYASRL
+60 KSVMFSSYASRL

-81 VIVFGSVSLYNKDG
+81 VIIFGSVSLYNKDG
-95 SYQLYIN
+95 SYQLYIT

-117 QLKEKLN
+117 QLKEKLS
-124 KEGLFNADLK
+124 KEGLFNTEFK
-134 KPIPVFPQKIGV
+134 KVIPQFPKKIGV
-146 MTAPDGAAIRDIFSV
+146 LTAPDGAAVRDIFSV

-181 NAAPEISE
+181 IAAPSIAK
-189 AIRLFNKQKA
+189 AIYLFNEQNA

-230 EIPVISAVGHET
+230 KIPVISAVGHET

-273 SGLIGLKQHLS
+273 SELLGLKQHLS
-284 VLMKNMLASERESLL
+284 VLMRNLLVSEREKIT
-299 NIEKRLNILS
+299 NFEKQVTLLS
-309 PSNKI
+309 PVNKI
-314 LNSRQELSNLY
+314 QNSRQELSNAY
-325 EKIVNSVTLKLN
+325 EKIVNSMNLRLN
-337 DEKGKL
+337 DEKNKLSVLSGKL
-343 AVVASKLDALSPL
+343 NALSPL
-356 AVLSRGYSITYNND
+356 AVLSRGYSITYNNK
-370 DLPLKSVKDVS
+370 KSVMSVNDIKV
-381 NGDNIKVRV
+381 NDNIKVMV
-390 TDGEIF
+390 TDGEIL
-396 ATVTDAKG
+396 ATVTDVKG

>member
-16 SYVKSLLDK
+16 NYVKRILDN

-50 MTIKDDGGAI
+50 MTIKDEGGAI

-81 VIVFGSVSLYNKDG
+81 VIIFGSVSLYNKDG
-95 SYQLYIN
+95 SYQLYIT
-102 DMQPDGVGALNLAFE
+102 DMQPDGVGALNLAYE
-117 QLKEKLN
+117 QLKEKLQN
-124 KEGLFNADLK
+124 EGLFSTEHK
-134 KPIPVFPQKIGV
+134 KPIPQFPEKIGV
-146 MTAPDGAAIRDIFSV
+146 MTAPDGAAVRDIFSV

-168 AEIVFCPVAVQGE
+168 AEIVFCPVAVQGAS
-181 NAAPEISE
+181 AAPEIAK
-189 AIRLFNKQKA
+189 AIKLFNEQNA

-221 IVARAIFES
+221 IVARAIFQS
-230 EIPVISAVGHET
+230 QIPVISAVGHET

-273 SGLIGLKQHLS
+273 SDLLGLKQHLS
-284 VLMKNMLASERESLL
+284 VLMRNLVESEKEKVE
-299 NIEKRLNILS
+299 NIQKQVTILS
-309 PSNKI
+309 PANKI
-314 LNSRQELSNLY
+314 KNSRQELSNLY
-325 EKIVNSVTLKLN
+325 EKAVNLVTLKIN
-337 DEKGKL
+337 DEKTKISL
-343 AVVASKLDALSPL
+343 LSSKLNALSPL
-356 AVLSRGYSITYNND
+356 NVLSRGYSISYNND
-370 DLPLKSVKDVS
+370 LPIKSVNDVKS
-381 NGDNIKVRV
+381 GDNIKIRV
-390 TDGEIF
+390 TDGVFF
-396 ATVTDAKG
+396 AEVKG
-404 N
+404 S

>member
-16 SYVKSLLDK
+16 NYVKRILDN

-50 MTIKDDGGAI
+50 MTIKDEGGAI

-81 VIVFGSVSLYNKDG
+81 VIIFGSVSLYNKDG
-95 SYQLYIN
+95 SYQLYIT
-102 DMQPDGVGALNLAFE
+102 DMQPDGVGALNLAYE
-117 QLKEKLN
+117 QLKEKLQN
-124 KEGLFNADLK
+124 EGLFNAEFK
-134 KPIPVFPQKIGV
+134 KPIPEFPQKIGV
-146 MTAPDGAAIRDIFSV
+146 MTAPDGAAVRDIFSI

-181 NAAPEISE
+181 RAAPEIAK
-189 AIRLFNKQKA
+189 AIKLFNEQNA

-230 EIPVISAVGHET
+230 KIPVISAVGHET

-273 SGLIGLKQHLS
+273 SELLGLKQHLS
-284 VLMKNMLASERESLL
+284 VLMRNMLTGEKERLE
-299 NIEKRLNILS
+299 NFEKQITILS
-309 PSNKI
+309 PTNKI
-314 LNSRQELSNLY
+314 INSRQELSNLY
-325 EKIVNSVTLKLN
+325 EKVVNSITSKLN
-337 DEKGKL
+337 DEKTKISL
-343 AVVASKLDALSPL
+343 LSSKLNALSPL
-356 AVLSRGYSITYNND
+356 EVLSRGYSISYKNEM
-370 DLPLKSVKDVS
+370 PIKSVGDVKT
-381 NGDNIKVRV
+381 GDNIKIRV
-390 TDGEIF
+390 TDGEFF
-396 ATVTDAKG
+396 AEVKG
-404 N
+404 S

>member
-16 SYVKSLLDK
+16 NYVKRILET

-50 MTIKDDGGAI
+50 MTIKDEGGAI
-60 KAVMFSSYASRL
+60 KSVMFSSYASRL

-81 VIVFGSVSLYNKDG
+81 VIIFGSVSLYNKDG
-95 SYQLYIN
+95 TYQLYIT
-102 DMQPDGVGALNLAFE
+102 DMQPDGVGALNLAYE
-117 QLKEKLN
+117 QLKEKLQN
-124 KEGLFNADLK
+124 EGLFNADLK
-134 KPIPVFPQKIGV
+134 KPIPQFPQKIGV
-146 MTAPDGAAIRDIFSV
+146 MTAPDGAAVRDIFSV

-168 AEIVFCPVAVQGE
+168 AEIVFCPVAVQGAT
-181 NAAPEISE
+181 AAPEIAK
-189 AIRLFNKQKA
+189 AIKLFNEKNA

-221 IVARAIFES
+221 VVARAIFES
-230 EIPVISAVGHET
+230 QIPVISAVGHET

-273 SGLIGLKQHLS
+273 SDLLGLKQHLL
-284 VLMKNMLASERESLL
+284 VLMRNKIYTEKEKLENFEKQITIL
-299 NIEKRLNILS
+299 N

-314 LNSRQELSNLY
+314 KNSRQELSNFY
-325 EKIVNSVTLKLN
+325 EKVVNLMTLKMN
-337 DEKGKL
+337 DEKAKISL
-343 AVVASKLDALSPL
+343 LSSKLNALSPL
-356 AVLSRGYSITYNND
+356 EVLSRGYSISYKNETPIKSIND
-370 DLPLKSVKDVS
+370 VNV
-381 NGDNIKVRV
+381 GDNIRIRV
-390 TDGEIF
+390 TDGEFF
-396 ATVTDAKG
+396 AEVKG
-404 N
+404 S

>member
-16 SYVKSLLDK
+16 NYVKRILDN

-50 MTIKDDGGAI
+50 MTIKDEGGAI

-81 VIVFGSVSLYNKDG
+81 VIIFGSVSLYNKDG
-95 SYQLYIN
+95 SYQLYIT
-102 DMQPDGVGALNLAFE
+102 DMQPDGVGALNLAYE
-117 QLKEKLN
+117 QLKEKLQN
-124 KEGLFNADLK
+124 EGLFSREHK
-134 KPIPVFPQKIGV
+134 KPIPQFPEKIGV
-146 MTAPDGAAIRDIFSV
+146 MTAPDGAAVRDIFSV

-168 AEIVFCPVAVQGE
+168 AEIVFCPVAVQGAS
-181 NAAPEISE
+181 AAPEIAK
-189 AIRLFNKQKA
+189 AIKLFNEQNA

-221 IVARAIFES
+221 IVARAIFQS
-230 EIPVISAVGHET
+230 QIPVISAVGHET

-273 SGLIGLKQHLS
+273 SDLLGLKQHLS
-284 VLMKNMLASERESLL
+284 VLMRNLVESEKEKVE
-299 NIEKRLNILS
+299 NIQKQVTILS
-309 PSNKI
+309 PANKI
-314 LNSRQELSNLY
+314 KNSRQELSNLY
-325 EKIVNSVTLKLN
+325 EKAVNLVTLKIN
-337 DEKGKL
+337 DEKTKISL
-343 AVVASKLDALSPL
+343 LSSKLNALSPL
-356 AVLSRGYSITYNND
+356 NVLSRGYSISYNND
-370 DLPLKSVKDVS
+370 LPIKSVNDVKS
-381 NGDNIKVRV
+381 GDNIKIRV
-390 TDGEIF
+390 TDGEFF
-396 ATVTDAKG
+396 AEVKG
-404 N
+404 S